1 MRNALGRGS
10 DPVQFVG
17 EGDRF
22 GRLTVV
28 VAETRRIVPSRPKG
42 VRSSV
47 VRCDCGK
54 ELTVALDR
62 LIGGWTKS
70 CGCLRRDKTAA
81 QRLRHGLYEHPLY
94 GTHHGMMR
102 RCYDPHHVQYH
113 NYGGRGIVVCERWRG
128 VRQFIEDIEREI
140 GARPPRVTLDR
151 RDNNGNYE
159 PGNVRWATWSEQRR
173 NQQPRRYA
181 NLSEVLA
188 PECRERR
195 AAGESQRAIARELG
209 VSQQTVWRAL
219 KELSNS

>member
-1 MRNALGRGS
+1 
-10 DPVQFVG
+10 
-17 EGDRF
+17 
-22 GRLTVV
+22 
-28 VAETRRIVPSRPKG
+28 
-42 VRSSV
+42 
-47 VRCDCGK
+47 
-54 ELTVALDR
+54 
-62 LIGGWTKS
+62 
-70 CGCLRRDKTAA
+70 
-81 QRLRHGLYEHPLY
+81 
-94 GTHHGMMR
+94 MR